1 MRIFKRYAIAC
12 FLAAVL
18 GAVIGSIRDDIVQNS
33 VVEHAS
39 HHEPTPAPLQ
49 APTEKDF
56 ERSNNAFEAQEIAC
70 LGEIIFREARSESVG
85 IQRLMAMTVIARR
98 DDPDPQWPKT
108 ICGIL
113 RQPGAISH
121 ADRQLDIGPRGVAVL
136 SRALSL
142 AEEVYESAWKTQLLP
157 HGWECVRY
165 WRLSDERL
173 ASLKAAHRKQLGIS
187 EERRGLNFFDKLEP
201 VPTPPGTITFFRD
214 PNRCGKRLPTT

>member
-1 MRIFKRYAIAC
+1 MRIFKRYVIAC

-33 VVEHAS
+33 MREPVS
-39 HHEPTPAPLQ
+39 HHAPTPVPYPASAAQNLKQ
-49 APTEKDF
+49 G
-56 ERSNNAFEAQEIAC
+56 SAFEAQEIAC
-70 LGEIIFREARSESVG
+70 LGEIIFREARSETVG

-98 DDPDPQWPKT
+98 DDTDPQWPKT

-142 AEEVYESAWKTQLLP
+142 AEEVYESAWKTQLMP

-187 EERRGLNFFDKLEP
+187 NERKGLNFFDKLEP

-214 PNRCGKRLPTT
+214 PNRCGKKLPTT